1 MAVFAF
7 VLLVAAAPIMRG
19 GNRHVALILLEGAAM
34 AFLALGLTGRTFTF
48 RRPSLDT
55 ALLLVLLT
63 SPVWL
68 AIIYLLPLPGELWTA
83 MPGRAEYAQVMSRAG
98 ITDTTWLPVSLVPDA
113 TATSLSAGILLV
125 AGFLAGYW
133 LSLPQLQMVVKVIL
147 GLAFIEIVLALLQA
161 AGGTKSP
168 LYFGAAGG
176 RPMGTFANPNHL
188 ANYLAIALTLYIWL
202 AWTTLARSR
211 NRLHLERGTDSR
223 VRRLAIWGAGG
234 LIIAIGLFIARS
246 RGAMLAGLPAAL
258 AALAL
263 VVIDATRTRNWRVIA
278 PVLGI
283 ALGLAV
289 AMVGFDFALSRF
301 RTEDLGAS
309 AEIRNLL
316 ARTTLEGALQ
326 FWPTGAGWGTYETVY
341 PRFQPAEIVGVAN
354 YAHQDY
360 AQLLFEGGIFA
371 IVLMAA
377 FAWLAGKRT
386 VLLVRT
392 ARRRRLR
399 REEMLCAICG
409 LGLLGFLLHSFV
421 EFNMHIPANAIM
433 ASLLAG
439 IFLRPFE
446 DDPSRTPEQP
456 QEAVAND

>member
-1 MAVFAF
+1 
-7 VLLVAAAPIMRG
+7 
-19 GNRHVALILLEGAAM
+19 
-34 AFLALGLTGRTFTF
+34 
-48 RRPSLDT
+48 
-55 ALLLVLLT
+55 
-63 SPVWL
+63 
-68 AIIYLLPLPGELWTA
+68 
-83 MPGRAEYAQVMSRAG
+83 
-98 ITDTTWLPVSLVPDA
+98 
-113 TATSLSAGILLV
+113 
-125 AGFLAGYW
+125 
-133 LSLPQLQMVVKVIL
+133 
-147 GLAFIEIVLALLQA
+147 
-161 AGGTKSP
+161 
-168 LYFGAAGG
+168 
-176 RPMGTFANPNHL
+176 MGTFANPNHL